1 MAKLPPV
8 KKILREDVKGA
19 GEWVNAIIE
28 PVNSFMESV
37 YQSLNK
43 SLTYGDNLA
52 TFIKE
57 VIVRTPST
65 YPVMDAVEF
74 LSELKFKASGVVVL
88 QAVEKST
95 YTPVASQVAWVESNG
110 TIRISMFTGLAADKV
125 YVFRLLI
132 S

>member
-1 MAKLPPV
+1 MAKLPPI

-19 GEWVNAIIE
+19 GEWINAVIE

-43 SLTYGDNLA
+43 SLTYGENLA

-57 VIVRTPST
+57 VTVRTPST
-65 YPVMDAVEF
+65 YPVMDPVEF
-74 LSELKFKASGVVVL
+74 LSELKFKATGVQVL
-88 QAVEKST
+88 QTIEKST
-95 YTPVASQVAWVESNG
+95 YTPVAVTVAWVETNG
-110 TIRISMFTGLAADKV
+110 TIQVSSFTGLAADKV
-125 YVFRLLI
+125 YTVRLLI